1 MEVNLL
7 PLASLLDQDRCA
19 LQVDLIGGAI
29 RLGDRPDHV
38 ARSNGGVAEDP
49 HVQMPDLPIVL
60 DTSIKSGLD
69 VGPLFFKRIESP
81 KESAAG
87 EGCTLWQVVLHHAA
101 CIPRVECS
109 VNAQIRRSYIIHIV
123 SHGDSR
129 QKHSDNQ

>member
-1 MEVNLL
+1 MNLL
-7 PLASLLDQDRCA
+7 PLTSLSYPHGCA
-19 LQVDLIGGAI
+19 LRIELIGGAI
-29 RLGDRPDHV
+29 WLGDRPHHV

-129 QKHSDNQ
+129 QEHADYQ